1 MAWRARSS
9 DAGIRWVYV
18 RNVKP
23 GSWCPR
29 YSANARML
37 VPCSSCICAIEA
49 AWSVAA
55 RSLPCPAP
63 VEAPRHA
70 TNLACRGDG
79 ASRTG
84 TVEARTGNDESALG
98 RSAPDAAPEQERP
111 PRGCDGRLD
120 PVFSEVSCELVRVE
134 ELLHDPVGAA
144 VGEYTLGDA
153 GSGVNGAIAAEVA
166 RLWSWKDTDAPTELG
181 IRVVAEPDRPSW
193 SQAATNHR
201 PEGGPVAGGDV
212 ADPES
217 EDDRVVGR
225 RWFPF
230 EEVGDRE
237 LDPVARRRPA
247 SLR

>member
-79 ASRTG
+79 ASRTAPWRRARG
-84 TVEARTGNDESALG
+84 TTNLLLDDQRLT
-98 RSAPDAAPEQERP
+98 PRP
-111 PRGCDGRLD
+111 
-120 PVFSEVSCELVRVE
+120 SKNA
-134 ELLHDPVGAA
+134 H
-144 VGEYTLGDA
+144 
-153 GSGVNGAIAAEVA
+153 
-166 RLWSWKDTDAPTELG
+166 
-181 IRVVAEPDRPSW
+181 RVVV
-193 SQAATNHR
+193 T
-201 PEGGPVAGGDV
+201 VASI
-212 ADPES
+212 PYS
-217 EDDRVVGR
+217 
-225 RWFPF
+225 
-230 EEVGDRE
+230 
-237 LDPVARRRPA
+237 ARSRA
-247 SLR
+247 SSSGSKNCFTTR